1 MPIKVTCQCGQRFA
15 AKERLAG
22 RKVKCPKCGSLLKIP
37 QPEQSKPDQ
46 PNGPEPGKQP
56 GAMADLLHEG
66 GMDGAAAPN
75 VCPGCRTV
83 MPQGAIVCIHCG
95 YNQKSGQKMET
106 EAAPAGPPPT
116 RPVSRAPSGG
126 PARKR
131 GALALLATASLL
143 LYWGALLV
151 CAALVVKFAGVFLP
165 MPRVI
170 LALAALG
177 GFVGSLLHIAGWILC
192 LTVPRQSGAK
202 GLIVTAV
209 ILQLI
214 VPLIGVAPAPRG
226 LPLAVYV
233 VLDLADSLLW
243 LTAIVVFLFFLK
255 RLGRYLK
262 RSDVA
267 DEAQFLIYGVLG
279 LVAFILIGPAVTT
292 QFVYVI
298 ALLLKL
304 ATCVVVIGAAIYL
317 LIRYLRLLEG
327 LRHALLRASEA

>member
-1 MPIKVTCQCGQRFA
+1 M
-15 AKERLAG
+15 
-22 RKVKCPKCGSLLKIP
+22 
-37 QPEQSKPDQ
+37 
-46 PNGPEPGKQP
+46 
-56 GAMADLLHEG
+56 
-66 GMDGAAAPN
+66 
-75 VCPGCRTV
+75 
-83 MPQGAIVCIHCG
+83 
-95 YNQKSGQKMET
+95 
-106 EAAPAGPPPT
+106 
-116 RPVSRAPSGG
+116 
-126 PARKR
+126 
-131 GALALLATASLL
+131 
-143 LYWGALLV
+143 LV